1 MLVLIH
7 ETFRQWLLCVP
18 EGFFF
23 GEAKKSEI
31 AKKPFFIAFSS
42 SPKKTSDTQGRQW
55 PIYSLFFC
63 LKRRATGKIGPIFVF
78 TICFR
83 YSFIRLTNRHAKT
96 SLYTYKEG
104 DSGGGKLRNPSP
116 SPFFLAQIPF
126 PFNACHVG
134 TGSRGVS
141 CE

>member
-31 AKKPFFIAFSS
+31 AKKLFIAFSS

-104 DSGGGKLRNPSP
+104 DSGGGGVKEPL
-116 SPFFLAQIPF
+116 PFSLLPRPNSLPLQRLPRRHRVQRSF
-126 PFNACHVG
+126 V
-134 TGSRGVS
+134 
-141 CE
+141 

>member
-1 MLVLIH
+1 MKRFGNGYPVCQRC
-7 ETFRQWLLCVP
+7 FFVCFF
-18 EGFFF
+18 FFF
-23 GEAKKSEI
+23 GEARKSEI
-31 AKKPFFIAFSS
+31 VKKLFLAFSS
-42 SPKKTSDTQGRQW
+42 SPKKKTSDTQGRQW

-104 DSGGGKLRNPSP
+104 DSGGGVKEPL
-116 SPFFLAQIPF
+116 PFSLLPRPNSLPLQRLP
-126 PFNACHVG
+126 
-134 TGSRGVS
+134 R
-141 CE
+141 

>member
-31 AKKPFFIAFSS
+31 AKKLFIAFSS

-78 TICFR
+78 
-83 YSFIRLTNRHAKT
+83 AKT

-104 DSGGGKLRNPSP
+104 DSGGG
-116 SPFFLAQIPF
+116 
-126 PFNACHVG
+126 
-134 TGSRGVS
+134 GS
-141 CE
+141 

>member
-31 AKKPFFIAFSS
+31 AKKLFIAFSS

-104 DSGGGKLRNPSP
+104 DSGGELRNPSP